1 MGRNRLSAMDHSS
14 QPSTYQHQQVRVVK
28 PNRTQHGNHN
38 ANAYDNFDRQPR
50 SRQFTPTANSFHQQ
64 SETTTATV
72 PAVKILAKSNHKPQ
86 GASSTVASAAVSNA
100 TAAQGNTIAQATK
113 TPTIVANRQS
123 VSGIVARPAD
133 AVSTNRPTVTNNVT
147 TAHHPSSKPSISNS
161 VSILE
166 KQLARMHIVDHR
178 ERDILFNC
186 IKMLD
191 GEFNLQDTNV
201 LERSLLSDVQPAN
214 QSSSAPSGQSFCIV
228 GAVGLDG
235 VGKST
240 LLNSIANRHVFKTHR
255 KISDEPRNT
264 TASSKTT
271 SGHDNPLSHVTTGV
285 DLHITSERLFLLDT
299 QVQFCYS

>member
-1 MGRNRLSAMDHSS
+1 MGRNRLIAMDHSS

-38 ANAYDNFDRQPR
+38 AYDNFDRQLR
-50 SRQFTPTANSFHQQ
+50 SRQFTPTPNNFHQQ
-64 SETTTATV
+64 AESTTATV

-86 GASSTVASAAVSNA
+86 GPSSIVASAASN
-100 TAAQGNTIAQATK
+100 AQGNSIAQVTK

-133 AVSTNRPTVTNNVT
+133 AASTSRPTVTNNAT
-147 TAHHPSSKPSISNS
+147 IAHHPSSKPSISNS

-166 KQLARMHIVDHR
+166 KQLARMQIVPSADHR
-178 ERDILFNC
+178 ERDALFNC
-186 IKMLD
+186 TKLLD

-201 LERSLLSDVQPAN
+201 LERSLLSDAQPAN
-214 QSSSAPSGQSFCIV
+214 QSSSTPSGQSFCIV

-240 LLNSIANRHVFKTHR
+240 LLNR
-255 KISDEPRNT
+255 
-264 TASSKTT
+264 
-271 SGHDNPLSHVTTGV
+271 
-285 DLHITSERLFLLDT
+285 
-299 QVQFCYS
+299 